1 MRSHEHPQSC
11 RSSTSM
17 LCLLAMIC
25 LSAAMALVPAAPA
38 LADGV
43 MMPVITEV
51 GQSPPMVA
59 SPRQEA
65 VLASDGKTVQ
75 VFLRT
80 HFRAGPKDLA
90 WIVPVPAKPMRVE
103 KCDDQ
108 IFSALERLTA
118 PKFYVVMPSGKGHS
132 FACGCSRSESAGDAS
147 LSRSVVVESSG
158 TAGIFEYVVL
168 SATRA
173 DELTRWLNDND
184 YFGPVGAERV
194 FQGYVNDRWHWLA
207 MRIRPE
213 AANRSTLAPHPITY
227 TYRDNKLVYPL
238 AISQLSA
245 DLKNEILLYV
255 IGPSRYACANW
266 TNATIDA
273 KDVTVEVGSP
283 SGTNYEKLFE
293 RVCAIEQGHAFVTE
307 LATSLPLQELDGES
321 YQINHVLDPDLVKAL
336 QPGQTLTRLRAVM
349 TPTAMD
355 RDVALLP
362 VPSLER
368 VDNVYRVYAAAGR
381 ASSATAL
388 AFPLVP
394 LTMLCAAVGLMD
406 RPGWARAAAALC
418 LIAGCLAVAM
428 M

>member
-147 LSRSVVVESSG
+147 DRKSTRLNSSHPYLSRM
-158 TAGIFEYVVL
+158 
-168 SATRA
+168 
-173 DELTRWLNDND
+173 
-184 YFGPVGAERV
+184 P
-194 FQGYVNDRWHWLA
+194 
-207 MRIRPE
+207 
-213 AANRSTLAPHPITY
+213 
-227 TYRDNKLVYPL
+227 
-238 AISQLSA
+238 
-245 DLKNEILLYV
+245 
-255 IGPSRYACANW
+255 
-266 TNATIDA
+266 
-273 KDVTVEVGSP
+273 
-283 SGTNYEKLFE
+283 
-293 RVCAIEQGHAFVTE
+293 
-307 LATSLPLQELDGES
+307 
-321 YQINHVLDPDLVKAL
+321 
-336 QPGQTLTRLRAVM
+336 
-349 TPTAMD
+349 
-355 RDVALLP
+355 
-362 VPSLER
+362 
-368 VDNVYRVYAAAGR
+368 
-381 ASSATAL
+381 SSA
-388 AFPLVP
+388 
-394 LTMLCAAVGLMD
+394 
-406 RPGWARAAAALC
+406 
-418 LIAGCLAVAM
+418 
-428 M
+428 